1 MEFKIVPLD
10 GYYLQKMGVTD
21 KQVKLAYLSPGSVSY
36 CLLADGEPVFA
47 GGVVDMKWKRG
58 EAWML
63 PTQFFR
69 DHVKTC
75 FRYMKDMLPL
85 MALNGN
91 FKRIQATCAV
101 TISTALFVHLGFK
114 YEGTMMGFG
123 PSGETCHMYARIF
136 R

>member
-1 MEFKIVPLD
+1 MTLTSTEFKIVPLD
-10 GYYLQKMGVTD
+10 SYYLQKMGVTD

-91 FKRIQATCAV
+91 FKRIQATCAI
-101 TISTALFVHLGFK
+101 TISTALFTIWV
-114 YEGTMMGFG
+114 
-123 PSGETCHMYARIF
+123 
-136 R
+136 